1 MPRTFRLRRE
11 FALPAVALG
20 LLGLAR
26 CGGGGDSTT
35 GPPPSGEVA
44 SVTVVPQ
51 SVTLY
56 AGEERQLV
64 AVARDQAGNA
74 LAGRSVSWST
84 TAPAVATVSTTGLVA
99 GVGAGSA
106 TITATSEGQ
115 SGSAAVTV
123 MAVASFVSVTAGG
136 AHTCAL
142 TASGAAWC
150 WGRGESG
157 QLGVPPPSST
167 CPFEGGPLPC
177 IGIPVEVGGGHTFVQ
192 LAGGGAHTC
201 GLKSD
206 GSAFCWGNNAYGQV
220 GDNST
225 AARNSPVPIGP
236 SLRFASLDAG
246 ASHTC
251 GLTSDGLAYCWGRND
266 RGQLGDG
273 TTSMRLVPTPVTG
286 NLTFRAI
293 AGGGFDIGHTCA
305 ITVSGIAYCWGAN
318 DQGQLGLGTSDGG
331 ATPHPIPAPVSG
343 GLEFT
348 SLTTGLGQH
357 TCALTVAG
365 AAYCWGEN
373 AFGALGNG
381 SDDSRAAPVAVS
393 GGLTFLQLAAGGYI
407 GHTCGLSGGG
417 TAYCWG
423 ENSVGQVGDGSTLDR
438 LGPSPVSGGFTFT
451 SIDAGF
457 RHTCGLAS
465 TGVLY
470 CWGSNGARQL
480 GINSNE
486 FKVSPTRV
494 VGQP

>member
-1 MPRTFRLRRE
+1 MPRTLRLRSE
-11 FALPAVALG
+11 FAIPAVALG

-201 GLKSD
+201 GLTSD
-206 GSAFCWGNNAYGQV
+206 GSAFCWGTTPTVSWATIRLRPG
-220 GDNST
+220 T
-225 AARNSPVPIGP
+225 A
-236 SLRFASLDAG
+236 RFPLDRV
-246 ASHTC
+246 S
-251 GLTSDGLAYCWGRND
+251 GLQA
-266 RGQLGDG
+266 
-273 TTSMRLVPTPVTG
+273 SMRAHRTPAGSRATALPT
-286 NLTFRAI
+286 
-293 AGGGFDIGHTCA
+293 
-305 ITVSGIAYCWGAN
+305 
-318 DQGQLGLGTSDGG
+318 
-331 ATPHPIPAPVSG
+331 
-343 GLEFT
+343 
-348 SLTTGLGQH
+348 
-357 TCALTVAG
+357 AG
-365 AAYCWGEN
+365 AATTGGSSVTVRPACGWSRRRS
-373 AFGALGNG
+373 LG
-381 SDDSRAAPVAVS
+381 
-393 GGLTFLQLAAGGYI
+393 T
-407 GHTCGLSGGG
+407 
-417 TAYCWG
+417 
-423 ENSVGQVGDGSTLDR
+423 
-438 LGPSPVSGGFTFT
+438 
-451 SIDAGF
+451 
-457 RHTCGLAS
+457 
-465 TGVLY
+465 
-470 CWGSNGARQL
+470 
-480 GINSNE
+480 
-486 FKVSPTRV
+486 
-494 VGQP
+494 